1 MSFSENLYN
10 LRKKEGLSQE
20 ELAEKID
27 VSRQTISKWEIGQTT
42 PEMDKLIMISKLFN
56 VSIDE
61 LTENAVINE
70 NNNEPSSIKSKKKY
84 LFLKMLLFLLIIYF
98 VISLYKFI
106 ALTIINN
113 IGYSFNESSYNI
125 MICQKSSEFPQE
137 FNTNILKVNNK
148 VLEKSGS
155 SKDKPHRV
163 EYLDLENKER
173 YELVLEDDEY
183 ILIGDAR
190 DLGNEEDINNYFNS
204 YANLQYFRS
213 IAGNNKYSFSDK
225 LKMSVNPFILVNIF
239 SKKVTIINPFNVK
252 AIYEY
257 NNDCLLNHTI
267 IKNTQT
273 GNIYETTISYDYVQE
288 HFENLIIEN
297 PLNSNE
303 Y

>member
-20 ELAEKID
+20 EFAEKID

-70 NNNEPSSIKSKKKY
+70 NNNEPSSIKPKKKF

-98 VISLYKFI
+98 SISIYKFI
-106 ALTIINN
+106 ALTIMNN
-113 IGYSFNESSYNI
+113 IGNSFNENSYSI
-125 MICQKSSEFPQE
+125 TISQKSSEFPQE

-155 SKDKPHRV
+155 SNDKPHSL

-204 YANLQYFRS
+204 YANSQYFRD
-213 IAGNNKYSFSDK
+213 IAGNNKYSFGDK
-225 LKMSVNPFILVNIF
+225 IKIAINPFIIVNFF
-239 SKKVTIINPFNVK
+239 SKKITIVKPFNIK
-252 AIYEY
+252 ATYEY
-257 NNDCLLNHTI
+257 NNDYLLNHSI
-267 IKNTQT
+267 IKNLQNGTVS
-273 GNIYETTISYDYVQE
+273 ETTISYDYVQD
-288 HFENLIIEN
+288 HFENQVIEN